1 MLYRTI
7 DINHIYLNT
16 FNDIFML
23 YFLHCSVQ
31 RHFSAIVM
39 SHLQVDYFSLVRQ
52 NIQLAMLLLLLLT
65 RSLIIYINFNINSTV

>member
-16 FNDIFML
+16 FNDIIKL
-23 YFLHCSVQ
+23 YFLHCSVE
-31 RHFSAIVM
+31 RHVSAIVM